1 MDSNILSQYIE
12 KEVIV
17 SLSKG
22 AYSSSTKFSG
32 AHPYFKGIILD
43 VTPKFILLK
52 VNNKKDILVNID
64 YIVTVELNK

>member
-22 AYSSSTKFSG
+22 AYSSSTTFSG
-32 AHPYFKGIILD
+32 AHPGIILD
-43 VTPKFILLK
+43 VIPKFILLK

>member
-22 AYSSSTKFSG
+22 AYSSSTTFSG

-52 VNNKKDILVNID
+52 VNKKDILVNID